1 MYKWLLCI
9 RFSTTRYI
17 GLVSIVSVLLGVA
30 TMIVVNSVMGGFR
43 EKMRDRL
50 LGILSDVIVES
61 TTTDGFRDPERVMAT
76 IQNVAGDKIAAMT
89 PAVEVFAML
98 HFQNNMMGKHYG
110 RPVVLMGIDPKGRAK
125 IGDYAR
131 HLMNPSN
138 QADPS
143 FEMRDDAKLWR
154 QESADLLPQDVK
166 GDPAGCHIG
175 YQIATIREKLM
186 HSDEYV
192 IRPGHEI
199 IITTVTAGKPQPTDD
214 RLVVVDTYK
223 SDMSEYDSKY
233 VFMPIAQLQ
242 RIRKMGNAATS
253 IQIKLKDYAD
263 AKAVVAAIKEVLPR
277 IHFDVVT
284 WEDKQG
290 PLLQAVK
297 IEAFILNVILFFII
311 AVAGFGI
318 LAIFFMIVTEK
329 TRDIGILKALGAS
342 DRGVMSVFLS
352 FGLLLGLVGCFL
364 GSAFGVSFT
373 HYINPFEQLMTRWTG
388 WELFPRDIYYF
399 KEIPVLI
406 DWMTVFWI
414 NAGALFIAVSASV
427 LPARRAARL
436 RPVQALRY
444 E

>member
-1 MYKWLLCI
+1 MYKLLLCL
-9 RFSTTRYI
+9 RYATTRYI
-17 GLVSIVSVLLGVA
+17 GLVSVVSVLLGVA

-50 LGILSDVIVES
+50 YGILSDVIVES
-61 TTTDGFRDPERVMAT
+61 TTTDGFANPEKVMAV
-76 IQNVAGDKIAAMT
+76 IQETCGDKIAAMT

-98 HFQNNMMGKHYG
+98 HFQNNMRGKHYG
-110 RPVVLMGIDPKGRAK
+110 RPIVLMGIDPEGRAK
-125 IGDYAR
+125 IGDFAK
-131 HLMNPSN
+131 HLTNPEN
-138 QADPS
+138 QARPS
-143 FEMRDDAKLWR
+143 FAMRADAQQWR
-154 QESADLLPQDVK
+154 QENSDLLPGDVK
-166 GDPAGCHIG
+166 TDPAGAVLG
-175 YQIATIREKLM
+175 YQIATMRERSM
-186 HSDEYV
+186 RSDEYL

-199 IITTVTAGKPQPTDD
+199 IITTVTANKPQPTDD

-242 RIRKMGNAATS
+242 KIRKMGNAATS
-253 IQIKLKDYAD
+253 IQIKLKTYAE
-263 AKAVVAAIKEVLPR
+263 AKSVVAALKDVLPR
-277 IHFDVVT
+277 VHFDVVT

-318 LAIFFMIVTEK
+318 LAIFFMIVVEK

-342 DRGVMSVFLS
+342 DKGVMSVFLS
-352 FGLLLGLVGCFL
+352 FGLLLGLIGCFL
-364 GSAFGVSFT
+364 GCVFGVSFT
-373 HYINPFEQLMTRWTG
+373 NYINPIEQFLTRWTG

-399 KEIPVLI
+399 KEIPVLL
-406 DWMTVFWI
+406 DWTTVVCV
-414 NAGALFIAVSASV
+414 NAGALFIAVAASV